1 MNGGDGMAKETMK
14 VKIERLEQEKQA
26 DFKRIDALN
35 KEIIEMQEKADQEF
49 GNSPWKKQLED
60 QIDFQNSKITTLE
73 GRLKQQISKNDAL
86 IDGIE
91 ERDQEIRFLKEK
103 ISQLESQGVQKVH
116 NERKAGRKPKIDE
129 NTAILIQMYRAQSK
143 TIKEIAKIL
152 NLSAGSVHKYC
163 KPIGFLNSKIK

>member
-1 MNGGDGMAKETMK
+1 MAKETMK

-26 DFKRIDALN
+26 DSKRIDALN
-35 KEIIEMQEKADQEF
+35 KEITKMQEKADQEF
-49 GNSPWKKQLED
+49 GNSPWKNQLED

-91 ERDQEIRFLKEK
+91 ERDREIRLLKEK
-103 ISQLESQGVQKVH
+103 ISQLEGQGVQKVH

-129 NTAILIQMYRAQSK
+129 NTAILIQMYRAQGK
-143 TIKEIAKIL
+143 TIKEIAEITS
-152 NLSAGSVHKYC
+152 LSVGSVHKYC
-163 KPIGFLNSKIK
+163 KSI

>member
-1 MNGGDGMAKETMK
+1 MAKETMK
-14 VKIERLEQEKQA
+14 AKIERLEQEKQA

-35 KEIIEMQEKADQEF
+35 KEITEMQEKADQEF
-49 GNSPWKKQLED
+49 SNSPWKKQLED

-91 ERDQEIRFLKEK
+91 ERDQEIRLLKEK
-103 ISQLESQGVQKVH
+103 ISQLEGQGVQKVH

-129 NTAILIQMYRAQSK
+129 NTAILIQMYRAQGK
-143 TIKEIAKIL
+143 TIKEIAEITG
-152 NLSAGSVHKYC
+152 LSAGSVHKHC
-163 KPIGFLNSKIK
+163 KSI

>member
-1 MNGGDGMAKETMK
+1 MAKETMK

-26 DFKRIDALN
+26 DSKQIDALN
-35 KEIIEMQEKADQEF
+35 EEITEMQEKADQEF

-73 GRLKQQISKNDAL
+73 SRLKQQISKNDAL

-91 ERDQEIRFLKEK
+91 ERDREIRLLKEK
-103 ISQLESQGVQKVH
+103 ISQLESQGIQKVH

-129 NTAILIQMYRAQSK
+129 NTAILIQMYRAQGK
-143 TIKEIAKIL
+143 TIKEIAEITS
-152 NLSAGSVHKYC
+152 LSVGSVHKYC
-163 KPIGFLNSKIK
+163 KSI

>member
-1 MNGGDGMAKETMK
+1 MNGGNGMAKETMK

-35 KEIIEMQEKADQEF
+35 KEIAEMQGKADKDF
-49 GNSPWKKQLED
+49 GNSSWKRQLEN
-60 QIDFQNSKITTLE
+60 QIDFQNRKLSVLE
-73 GRLKQQISKNDAL
+73 GRLTQQISKNHAL

-103 ISQLESQGVQKVH
+103 ISQLEKKVH

-129 NTAILIQMYRAQSK
+129 NTAILIQMYRAQGK
-143 TIKEIAKIL
+143 TIKEITEITS
-152 NLSAGSVHKYC
+152 LSAGSVHKYC
-163 KPIGFLNSKIK
+163 KSI